1 MSIKAIR
8 GDISPAAHDALMAS
22 APRRMPR
29 FFVFHCR
36 CFENVCVD
44 CDDDV
49 DDDADVVLEMGESG
63 ERRGG

>member
-8 GDISPAAHDALMAS
+8 GDIRPAAHDALMAS

-36 CFENVCVD
+36 CFEDVCVD
-44 CDDDV
+44 CDD
-49 DDDADVVLEMGESG
+49 DDDADVVLEMDEVG